1 MSVLVGAA
9 GAIWACGRSGFETH
23 PLGDAGVIDAVHA
36 IDAPDTYRAAVLAA
50 HPLAYWRFGDSD
62 TMVRDEVGGPPGSF
76 SGGCTVGVT
85 GALAG
90 DANPAIGLDGTCR
103 ILLGSG
109 FEFDGNA
116 PYAIELWLH
125 TSMNTIYQQ
134 VFGRETRDTQDPID
148 GYELVVAPVGLQI
161 ERVIATSNNK
171 TPAVTF
177 ATDRYIYV
185 VAQYTGTTQQVW
197 VDGVQVA
204 QSIDARMTLANDAP
218 ALAGASTMGNYLT
231 GALDELAVYDRA
243 LDASEI
249 QLHHQLGTN

>member
-1 MSVLVGAA
+1 VWPLLVLVAA
-9 GAIWACGRSGFETH
+9 VAACGRSGFEQH
-23 PLGDAGVIDAVHA
+23 PLIEASVVDAPRTYRDAV
-36 IDAPDTYRAAVLAA
+36 IAAQPV
-50 HPLAYWRFGDSD
+50 AYWRFGDSD
-62 TMVRDEVGGPPGSF
+62 TMVRDEIGGAPGSF
-76 SGGCTVGVT
+76 TGGCTTGVVGAI
-85 GALAG
+85 GG
-90 DANPAIGLDGTCR
+90 DADTAMALDGTCR

-116 PYAIELWLH
+116 PYAIEVWIH
-125 TSMNTIYQQ
+125 TSLNTIYQQ

-161 ERVIATSNNK
+161 ERVIATANNK
-171 TPAVTF
+171 TPVVTF

-204 QSIDARMTLANDAP
+204 QSIDARMTLANGAP

-231 GALDELAVYDRA
+231 GAMDELAVYGRA

-249 QLHHQLGTN
+249 QLHHALGTN